1 MTLTMGS
8 RLADTFRRGA
18 RFVRMLCVLSL
29 AIASVLHVA
38 DDVRL
43 SGAPTG
49 PLSVSSVPDGGATD
63 SAATV
68 EACHSCSVA
77 PYFNAAAPQPA
88 LGTSFEVPEG
98 RRVQISA
105 VSLRIAGPP
114 PKS

>member
-1 MTLTMGS
+1 MTLTMS
-8 RLADTFRRGA
+8 LRLADTFRRGA

-38 DDVRL
+38 EDVRVN
-43 SGAPTG
+43 GAPMG
-49 PLSVSSVPDGGATD
+49 SLSVSSVQDGDAPD
-63 SAATV
+63 SAAAV

-77 PYFNAAAPQPA
+77 PYFSAAAPQPA
-88 LGTSFEVPEG
+88 VETSSEVPEG
-98 RRVQISA
+98 RHVQISA